1 MNIDTPATPPVNVPA
16 TTKRPRGKVAEVAP
30 EFYSVAHEAFFA
42 LPPADRAKF
51 GATSKARIAKGL
63 LPDAKGCIN
72 LVFLGVD
79 IRNFLV
85 ASERKVSEGTPYGHA
100 AGSWDRTATLDS
112 TEVGKAIKQ
121 VCSLSQ
127 GDIAQAMGVTAD
139 RLRKFLR
146 GLATPSVVEAMAAL
160 SAGIPMSVWRLDA
173 EAIKAA
179 KAERKAKREEDAAD
193 AATATATTG
202 AVA

>member
-1 MNIDTPATPPVNVPA
+1 MNLATPATAPTPVTPA
-16 TTKRPRGKVAEVAP
+16 TAKPRGKVAEVAP
-30 EFYSVAHEAFFA
+30 EFYSAAHVAFFA
-42 LPPADRAKF
+42 LNPADRAKF

-112 TEVGKAIKQ
+112 TEVGKSIKA
-121 VCSLSQ
+121 VCKLSQ
-127 GDIAQAMGVTAD
+127 GDIATAMGVTAD
-139 RLRKFLR
+139 KLRKYLR
-146 GLATPSVVEAMAAL
+146 GLATPSVIEAMNAVA
-160 SAGIPMSVWRLDA
+160 AGIPMSCWKLDA

-179 KAERKAKREEDAAD
+179 KAERKAKREEDAA
-193 AATATATTG
+193 AATATTG